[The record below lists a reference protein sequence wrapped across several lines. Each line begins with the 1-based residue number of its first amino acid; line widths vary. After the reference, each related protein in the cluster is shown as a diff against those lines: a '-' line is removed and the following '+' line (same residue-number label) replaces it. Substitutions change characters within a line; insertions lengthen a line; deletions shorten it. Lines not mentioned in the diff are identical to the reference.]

1 MWWNSSALRFGRSH
15 SDDVVGR
22 RELGLFGAGIG
33 LAALHV
39 LDDAFVGKQPGT
51 TAGDHVF
58 TALVLLGIL
67 AGALVVYPQ
76 VRAGARAALAIL
88 FGLLILIAGGLHVA
102 HALIDEAELSDFTG
116 MLATAAG
123 AILIG
128 LGLVVAWRAPSH
140 PRRLRR
146 WLRRGL
152 VVAGAVVIGFYAVF
166 PIGAAMFVTHAP
178 REPIDGTFSVP
189 HEEVSFRTSDGLT
202 LRGWYT
208 PSRNGAAIVLVH
220 GAGGS
225 RLGPR
230 RHAELLARRGYGVLL
245 YDARG
250 RGESDGDPLGFD
262 WTWQPDVDA
271 AIEFLKARPDVREGR
286 VGGVGL
292 SSGAEALIETAARRR
307 DLRAVVAEG
316 AGVRAYGDPLDTSGA
331 EKWVT
336 LPYAT
341 MMFAAA
347 QVLSGESE
355 VRSVGDFV
363 GEGAPGRVL
372 LIAAGAVAA
381 EQELN
386 ALWARRAAG
395 RVELWEVPDG
405 EHTAAIEEQPQE
417 YERRVIDFF
426 DRILLER
433 P

>member
-1 MWWNSSALRFGRSH
+1 MHSSTLRFGRSPRH
-15 SDDVVGR
+15 DVGR
-22 RELGLFGAGIG
+22 RELGLFSAGIG

-51 TAGDHVF
+51 TAGDHLF
-58 TALVLLGIL
+58 TALVLLGLL
-67 AGALVVYPQ
+67 AGALVVYPW
-76 VRAGARAALAIL
+76 VRAGARAALAVVL
-88 FGLLILIAGGLHVA
+88 GLLITIAGGMHVA
-102 HALIDEAELSDFTG
+102 HAFIDEAALSDFTG

-123 AILIG
+123 IVLVC
-128 LGLVVAWRAPSH
+128 LGLLVAWRAPSH

-146 WLRRGL
+146 WLRRAL
-152 VVAGAVVIGFYAVF
+152 VAVGAVVLGFYFVF
-166 PIGAAMFVTHAP
+166 PIAAAIFVTHTP
-178 REPIDGTFSVP
+178 REPVDGTFSIP
-189 HEEVSFRTSDGLT
+189 HEGVSFETSDGLT

-208 PSRNGAAIVLVH
+208 PSRNGAAIVFVH

-230 RHAELLARRGYGVLL
+230 KHAQLLARRGYGVLL

-271 AIEFLKARPDVREGR
+271 AIEFLKARPDVRAGR

-292 SSGAEALIETAARRR
+292 SSGAETLIEAAARRS

-331 EKWVT
+331 QKWVT

-341 MMFAAA
+341 AMFAAA
-347 QVLSGESE
+347 QVLAGESE

-363 GEGAPGRVL
+363 GKGEPERVL
-372 LIAAGAVAA
+372 LIAAGGVAA

-386 ALWARRAAG
+386 RLWASRAAG
-395 RVELWEVPDG
+395 RVELWEVPQG
-405 EHTAAIEEQPQE
+405 EHTAAIDEVPGE
-417 YERRVIDFF
+417 YERRVIGFF
-426 DRILLER
+426 DRLLLER